1 MNGHNFDGSLLLHI
15 EIVASQAVGHSA
27 VVAPT
32 MNGLDS
38 IGSLLLHIET
48 GLVGLL
54 GIQHS
59 NKLNLVTGASLAD
72 SLVFVLFKLLSLI
85 ESPHLDVQ
93 GLSS

>member
-1 MNGHNFDGSLLLHI
+1 MNGHDFDGSLLLHI
-15 EIVASQAVGHSA
+15 EIVASQAVGHSE

-59 NKLNLVTGASLAD
+59 NKLDLGNWRFVGGLAC
-72 SLVFVLFKLLSLI
+72 LRPLQVAQFN
-85 ESPHLDVQ
+85 
-93 GLSS
+93 